1 MPDNRKGCCGIQV
14 FDVREPLLI
23 IMAPEPEFRYK
34 QCIVIRNDVKMSCG
48 KRCAQAGHAAIG
60 AFNAADKSL
69 QKSWLT
75 EGQKKVVL
83 KANDER
89 TLYELKVIAERAGIS
104 ASLIQ
109 DAGMTE
115 IPPGTITALGLGPAK
130 SEDLDR
136 ITGSLSLL

>member
-1 MPDNRKGCCGIQV
+1 MAD
-14 FDVREPLLI
+14 EPT
-23 IMAPEPEFRYK
+23 FRYK
-34 QCIVIRNDVKMSCG
+34 QCLIIRNDVRMSCG
-48 KRCAQAGHAAIG
+48 KKCAQAAHASIG
-60 AFNAADKSL
+60 AYEHADKNLKKAWYS
-69 QKSWLT
+69 

-83 KANDER
+83 KADNER
-89 TLYELKVIAERAGIS
+89 TLHELRVIAEHAGIS

-136 ITGSLSLL
+136 ITGNLTLL